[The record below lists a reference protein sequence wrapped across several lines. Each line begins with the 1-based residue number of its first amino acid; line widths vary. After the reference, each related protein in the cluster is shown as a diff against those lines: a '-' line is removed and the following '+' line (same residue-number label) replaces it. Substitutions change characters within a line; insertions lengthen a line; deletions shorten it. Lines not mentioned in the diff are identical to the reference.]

1 MIRGRRVS
9 VAKKTAVVLVNLGTP
24 EQPTA
29 GSVRTYLREFLS
41 DTRVIEI
48 PKFIWW
54 FVLNGIILT
63 FRPPKVAK
71 LYKKIWTD
79 KGSPMRVILQS
90 QADKLQLKLAREM
103 EGQQSQN
110 AISVYAAMTYGP
122 PNLDDVIRRAL
133 DDGANKLVF
142 LPLYP
147 QYSATST
154 AAVFDR
160 ITKTTAQIRNLP
172 EMVFIKDYHD
182 HPAYIDALVN
192 AITVSGAMDDTSIQ
206 QHIFSFHGI
215 PKANEEKGDPYP
227 SQCKKTAE
235 LIAEKLQLPDSKWRH
250 AFQSRFGPAKWVEP
264 YLDEMLEQLPGE
276 GIKSV
281 VISCP
286 AFSADCLETLEEI
299 AIENKEL
306 FEESGGESY
315 RYIPALNDRDDH
327 IECMAQ
333 VVKPYL

>member
-1 MIRGRRVS
+1 MS
-9 VAKKTAVVLVNLGTP
+9 VAKNTAIILVNLGTP

-29 GSVRTYLREFLS
+29 KAVRRYLREFLS

-48 PKFIWW
+48 PKIVWW

-71 LYKKIWTD
+71 LYQKIWTPE
-79 KGSPMRVILQS
+79 GSPMRVILQ
-90 QADKLQLKLAREM
+90 QQVEKLQQSLEQEGGGKLGE
-103 EGQQSQN
+103 SN
-110 AISVYAAMTYGP
+110 FKVYGAMTYGP
-122 PNLDDVIRRAL
+122 PNIDQVIQEAL
-133 DDGANKLVF
+133 NNGAEKLVF

-160 ITKTTAQIRNLP
+160 ITKTTAQLRNLP

-182 HPAYIDALVN
+182 HPAYIDALANTIRESKVM
-192 AITVSGAMDDTSIQ
+192 TDSGVQ
-206 QHIFSFHGI
+206 QLIFSFHGI

-235 LIAEKLQLPDSKWRH
+235 LVAEKLQLTESKWRY

-264 YLDEMLEQLPGE
+264 YLDEMLEAIPEQ

-281 VISCP
+281 AISCP

-299 AIENKEL
+299 AIQNKEL
-306 FEESGGESY
+306 FEEAGGESY
-315 RYIPALNDRDDH
+315 TYIPALNDRDDH

-333 VVKPYL
+333 VVRPYL